1 MKWIEYVVAGLV
13 GGALSSIGIA
23 LLVAEGSLIEVMAIG
38 VLSYSSNIAMLA
50 TAVLLGW
57 IGGSFAQSGV
67 GAILGGLAAPLVF
80 AAMNIVF

>member
-1 MKWIEYVVAGLV
+1 MKWTEYVVAGLV

-23 LLVAEGSLIEVMAIG
+23 LIIAEGSFIELLAVG
-38 VLSYSSNIAMLA
+38 LLGYTSDIALLL

-57 IGGSFAQSGV
+57 VGGSIAKSGV

-80 AAMNIVF
+80 AAVNIVF